1 MILSW
6 KNTDVV
12 SNDVSE
18 GTEIILLAENCYE
31 LQGGVLQ
38 RTGRR
43 HDNTN
48 IGQGHVRNL
57 ESRTINKC
65 SMMRR
70 MDLNGVKMIL
80 EERDLWIIDSASNTT
95 TSKMNS
101 NNTSTMTKNNNKNKN
116 TTYKHTIPIVQDI
129 DNATTILI
137 DEISILT
144 ERDVPTE
151 ISFGVDDY
159 NNDETVDDESKD
171 DTTFDDLEE
180 DDEDDDIMKFTDD
193 NKAKIFVVSRRSLI
207 ESGWNGM
214 ERRTTNTQ
222 RNTHTNETNLSVGDV
237 VYRYGDSVNNTFID
251 DTTFDDIDE
260 DTDDEER
267 DDGMIST
274 DDNQAKTFDCHVS
287 SNEVPLTSITS
298 SSLTS
303 ARSFIE
309 SGRNGVERRNFI
321 KSSSRMEKSETDT
334 TKKNRRRLHQIFRR
348 SFSKQLRRTRCSK
361 QSSTKLEYWRS
372 KEYHPYQWKTT
383 MDDNNRTNSG
393 RPKALAEENN
403 RSMEMVFYETY

>member
-12 SNDVSE
+12 STDVSE

-31 LQGGVLQ
+31 LQDGVLQ

-43 HDNTN
+43 HA
-48 IGQGHVRNL
+48 RNL
-57 ESRTINKC
+57 QSRTINKC
-65 SMMRR
+65 SMMTR

-95 TSKMNS
+95 TSRMNS
-101 NNTSTMTKNNNKNKN
+101 NNTSSMNKNKN
-116 TTYKHTIPIVQDI
+116 TTYTHTIPIVQDI
-129 DNATTILI
+129 DNATTIVI
-137 DEISILT
+137 DDISNLT

-151 ISFGVDDY
+151 ISIGDADY
-159 NNDETVDDESKD
+159 NNDETVDDNKSID
-171 DTTFDDLEE
+171 DTMFDDLEE
-180 DDEDDDIMKFTDD
+180 DDDEKEDIMKFTDD

-207 ESGWNGM
+207 ESGWNGDEKRNTI
-214 ERRTTNTQ
+214 ER
-222 RNTHTNETNLSVGDV
+222 RNTHTNETNLNVGDV
-237 VYRYGDSVNNTFID
+237 VFKKGDSVDNKSSD

-267 DDGMIST
+267 DAVMTLT
-274 DDNQAKTFDCHVS
+274 DDIQAKTFDCHVS
-287 SNEVPLTSITS
+287 SNEVPLSSITS

-309 SGRNGVERRNFI
+309 SGRNGVEKRSFI
-321 KSSSRMEKSETDT
+321 KSSSRLEKSETDT
-334 TKKNRRRLHQIFRR
+334 TKKNRRRLQIFRR

-372 KEYHPYQWKTT
+372 KEYHPYQWTTT
-383 MDDNNRTNSG
+383 MDDNNGTNSC